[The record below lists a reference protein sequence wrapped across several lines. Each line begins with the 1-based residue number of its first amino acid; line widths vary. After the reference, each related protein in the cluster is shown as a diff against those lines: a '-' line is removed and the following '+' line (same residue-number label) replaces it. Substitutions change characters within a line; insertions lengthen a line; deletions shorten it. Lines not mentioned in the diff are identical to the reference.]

1 KFYARVP
8 YEIEGWSHAIDLRKL
23 DRKKLRAAVHQK
35 QLEIQNWYIK
45 EDAAKI
51 MAQNYH
57 GIERLVHSEYRDE
70 KYIREVVDDYMASIF
85 RPNKRFQP
93 LKDYKLVFYNDG
105 KSVQAWHPKLLE
117 KPDLDPR
124 LANKAASY
132 YLHTT
137 PKGNIRVQF
146 LGDYLSI
153 PKDKHQKGEF
163 HLEYTR

>member
-45 EDAAKI
+45 EDVAKI
-51 MAQNYH
+51 MAQKYH

-70 KYIREVVDDYMASIF
+70 KYIREVVDDYMEAIF
-85 RPNKRFQP
+85 RSNKRFQP
-93 LKDYKLVFYNDG
+93 LKDYKLVFFNDG
-105 KSVQAWHPKLLE
+105 RSVQAWHPKLLE
-117 KPDLDPR
+117 KPDLDKR
-124 LANKAASY
+124 LANRPALY
-132 YLHTT
+132 YLHTK
-137 PKGNIRVQF
+137 PNGNIRVQF
-146 LGDYLSI
+146 LGIFFSI